1 MSDTR
6 FTPQQQR
13 AIDARTHDILVSAS
27 AGAGKTTVLV
37 DRVIKMLKEDP
48 NLNIDQLL
56 IVTFT
61 NEAADNMRERIRRR
75 LEKEANNR
83 HLRDQINRLAIAHIS
98 TIHAFCQQLIKR
110 YYYLIDLDPQFR
122 LLTDETETTLL
133 QDQVWDDL
141 REELYA
147 RDALI
152 EDPSQRPFERLVMNF
167 VNDRSDDALRDRK
180 SVV

>member
-56 IVTFT
+56 MVTFT

-75 LEKEANNR
+75 LEKR
-83 HLRDQINRLAIAHIS
+83 G
-98 TIHAFCQQLIKR
+98 QQ
-110 YYYLIDLDPQFR
+110 
-122 LLTDETETTLL
+122 
-133 QDQVWDDL
+133 
-141 REELYA
+141 
-147 RDALI
+147 
-152 EDPSQRPFERLVMNF
+152 PSSA
-167 VNDRSDDALRDRK
+167 RSDQPAGDCPHQYDSCLLPTADQALLLLD
-180 SVV
+180 

>member
-56 IVTFT
+56 MVTFT
-61 NEAADNMRERIRRR
+61 NEAADNMRERIRRGQT
-75 LEKEANNR
+75 
-83 HLRDQINRLAIAHIS
+83 H
-98 TIHAFCQQLIKR
+98 
-110 YYYLIDLDPQFR
+110 
-122 LLTDETETTLL
+122 
-133 QDQVWDDL
+133 DDKT
-141 REELYA
+141 
-147 RDALI
+147 
-152 EDPSQRPFERLVMNF
+152 QG
-167 VNDRSDDALRDRK
+167 
-180 SVV
+180 